1 LKLAPVILFTY
12 NRPDHTLQTLRAL
25 KNNVLADQS
34 VLHIYVDG
42 LKEGATKEAKDKQ
55 EELKTIIKSEQWCK
69 EVVIH
74 ESDKNLGLA
83 NSVKKG
89 VTEIVNQHGRV
100 IVLEDDL
107 ITGKYFLKFMNDA
120 LEMYENSPEVISITG
135 YIYPVKRLMPQTFF
149 LKGADCWG
157 WATWKRGWDLFES
170 DGKKL
175 LSQLEQNNLIDEF
188 NFYKSYPYAQMLR
201 DQIEGKNDSWAILW
215 YASAFLKNKL
225 TLYPGISMVH
235 NIGID
240 GSGMHSGAFTDKF
253 DVKLNN
259 SEVKLQSVPIKE
271 NERSKV
277 YIAEY
282 FYEVFG
288 TKPKTTKEKVV
299 LKIKDIL
306 KRKKK

>member
-1 LKLAPVILFTY
+1 MNLAPIILFVY
-12 NRPDHTLQTLRAL
+12 NRPGHTRQTLQAL
-25 KNNVLADQS
+25 KSNVLADQS
-34 VLHIYVDG
+34 ILHIYVDG
-42 LKEGATKEAKDKQ
+42 LKDDAGEEAMSNQ
-55 EELKTIIKSEQWCK
+55 AELKKILREEQWCK

-74 ESDKNLGLA
+74 ESEKNLGLA
-83 NSVKKG
+83 SSVKKG
-89 VTEIVNQHGRV
+89 VTEIVNQFGKV

-120 LEMYENSPEVISITG
+120 LDMYENSHEVISITG

-170 DGKKL
+170 EGKKL
-175 LSQLEQNNLIDEF
+175 LSELESKNLIDDF

-215 YASAFLKNKL
+215 YASAFLKDKL

-240 GSGMHSGAFTDKF
+240 GSGMHSGAYTDKF
-253 DVKLNN
+253 NVKLNN
-259 SEVKLQSVPIKE
+259 SEVKLVTVPIKE
-271 NERSKV
+271 NERCKV

-288 TKPKTTKEKVV
+288 TKEKTFFE
-299 LKIKDIL
+299 KIKHKL
-306 KRKKK
+306 FGRNA

>member
-1 LKLAPVILFTY
+1 MSLAPIILFAY
-12 NRPDHTLQTLRAL
+12 NRPDHTRQTLSAL

-42 LKEGATKEAKDKQ
+42 LKSGASNEAKERH
-55 EELKTIIKSEQWCK
+55 EELKRIVKSEQWCK

-74 ESDKNLGLA
+74 ESENNLGLA

-89 VTEIVNQHGRV
+89 VTEIVNQFGKV

-120 LEMYENSPEVISITG
+120 LVMYENSPEVISITG

-149 LKGADCWG
+149 LRGADCWG
-157 WATWKRGWDLFES
+157 WATWKRGWDLFED

-175 LSQLEQNNLIDEF
+175 LNELESKNLIDDF

-215 YASAFLKNKL
+215 YASAFIKDKL

-240 GSGMHSGAFTDKF
+240 GSGMHSGAYTDKF
-253 DVKLNN
+253 NVKLNN
-259 SEVKLQSVPIKE
+259 NEVKLVSIPTKE
-271 NERSKV
+271 NERCKV
-277 YIAEY
+277 NIAEY

-288 TKPKTTKEKVV
+288 TKEKTFFEKVKHK
-299 LKIKDIL
+299 LFGKNA
-306 KRKKK
+306 